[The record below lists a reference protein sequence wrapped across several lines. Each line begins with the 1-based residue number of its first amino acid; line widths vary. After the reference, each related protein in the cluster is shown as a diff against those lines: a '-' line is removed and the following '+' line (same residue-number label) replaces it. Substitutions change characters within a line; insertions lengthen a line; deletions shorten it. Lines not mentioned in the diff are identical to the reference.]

1 MNWDAIGAIAEVVGA
16 AGVIITLL
24 YLALQIRRS
33 NRLAD
38 VESNRFAEQASDLP
52 IMAIVQDPE
61 VAKIFRVGLADRES
75 LSPDDCLRFDMLMGK
90 FVGSMVGSITDNRLL
105 GRDDELRGDYLE
117 SIRKF
122 LLSPGGASWWSS
134 YRSRWEKG
142 NQLIVDG
149 VMAPP
154 D

>member
-33 NRLAD
+33 NQLAN
-38 VESNRFAEQASDLP
+38 VESNRFAEQATDLP
-52 IMAIVQDPE
+52 IMAIVQNPE

-75 LSPDDCLRFDMLMGK
+75 LSSDDCLRFDMLMGK
-90 FVGSMVGSITDNRLL
+90 LIGSLVGSLTDKRLL
-105 GRDDELRGDYLE
+105 GRNDELGGDYLE
-117 SIRKF
+117 SIRIF

-134 YRSRWEKG
+134 YRSRWAKV
-142 NQLIVDG
+142 NQLIVDE
-149 VMAPP
+149 VIAPS